1 LNFLF
6 YIKQLETLIIIGLH
20 S

>member
-1 LNFLF
+1 LSSSL

-20 S
+20 F